1 MEQTD
6 TTAGAAHYRVRS
18 LQKSFP
24 EEGVAQAAS
33 LVSKCNDA
41 GDALGASRAW
51 PSSRLSIAP
60 MLEVTDRHFRYM
72 MRLLSRRCLLY
83 TEMLV
88 DQTLLYNMEPRE
100 AQEYF
105 LGHSGEEE

>member
-1 MEQTD
+1 
-6 TTAGAAHYRVRS
+6 
-18 LQKSFP
+18 
-24 EEGVAQAAS
+24 
-33 LVSKCNDA
+33 
-41 GDALGASRAW
+41 
-51 PSSRLSIAP
+51 

-105 LGHSGEEE
+105 LGHCGEEE